1 MSVQWESALFVILGI
16 DKGQRQQVFHIPIL
30 TQWSFVLMGS
40 KSHNWIISQ
49 SLCLA
54 IIEHY
59 LHDHNLYY
67 VDKPKPKRNVW
78 MSFNASVK
86 WMYMSD

>member
-1 MSVQWESALFVILGI
+1 MSVQWKSALFVILGI

-54 IIEHY
+54 IEYY
-59 LHDHNLYY
+59 LSND
-67 VDKPKPKRNVW
+67 VVKPKSKWNVW
-78 MSFNASVK
+78 MSFNASIK
-86 WMYMSD
+86 WMYMLD